1 MQDKGLSRD
10 LTCMRV
16 ARELRE
22 GMYINLGI
30 GLPSRVANFAPEDME
45 LFFHSENGI
54 LGYGRIVETEEERE
68 PDLVNA
74 GGQPVVLNPNAG
86 PCFFDSA
93 AAFTMIRGE
102 HLDLVILGAYQV
114 SEKGDLANWSATEKG
129 FGSIGGAM
137 DLAFGGAKRLIII
150 MEHVTK
156 EGKPR
161 IVKKCSLPLTAPGV
175 VDTIFTNLAV
185 IDVSPEGLILKEIAP
200 GFSKEEVQEVTE
212 PRLIMAPHLKEI
224 EF

>member
-1 MQDKGLSRD
+1 
-10 LTCMRV
+10 MRV
-16 ARELRE
+16 VKELKE
-22 GMYINLGI
+22 GMYVNLGI
-30 GLPSRVANFAPEDME
+30 GLPGRVAGFVPEDME
-45 LFFHSENGI
+45 IFFHSENGI
-54 LGYGRIVETEEERE
+54 LGYGSIVETEEEWE

-74 GGQPVVLNPNAG
+74 GGQPILLNPNAG
-86 PCFFDSA
+86 SSFFDSA
-93 AAFTMIRGE
+93 TAFTMIRGE

-137 DLAFGGAKRLIII
+137 DLAFGGAKRLIVI

-175 VDTIFTNLAV
+175 VDTIITNLAV
-185 IDVSPEGLILKEIAP
+185 IDVFPEGLILEEIAP
-200 GFSKEEVQEVTE
+200 GLSEKEVQEVTE
-212 PRLIMAPHLKEI
+212 PQLIIGRHLKEM
-224 EF
+224 EL